1 MSRCVLARWV
11 SAYAGIIRAMP
22 FAPQALPDDPAQL
35 KRLLIKERSVS
46 ERRRISS
53 EKRED
58 NLKQQIHSLLEALR
72 LEKHRLYG
80 NSSEKSPD
88 QAELFDEVDALV
100 DAVDSVDDE
109 QAPAA
114 SLSSTGKSQR
124 PVRKPLPAEL
134 PRIRQVIELSEEERQ
149 CTCGCTL
156 IEIGEDISEQVDII
170 PAQVQVIQHVRKKY
184 ACKACDDTIRVAPKA
199 RVLLPKAL
207 ASANTL
213 AYIITSKYADGLP
226 LYRLSGILSRYGI
239 DMSRQ
244 TLSESVLK
252 VAEKISPL
260 THYLKQQLMGGP
272 LIFMDE
278 TRVQVL
284 SEPDKTPQSQSYMW
298 VQRGGPP
305 NKAIVQFHYDPG
317 RSADTAKDLLKGFE
331 GTLMSDGYQPYRT
344 VAKHQGFT
352 HLCCW
357 AHSRRKFIEAQ
368 KAQPKGKIGK
378 ADMAINFIAKLY
390 GVEKQTKDSDAA
402 QRHHARQQTSV
413 PVLKQFH
420 AWLLKSQQQVPPKT
434 ALGKAVNYTLAYW
447 SELSRYI
454 ENGRWPIDNNPAE
467 NAIRPFV
474 IGRKNW
480 LFSHSQRGA
489 KASASLYSLIET
501 AKANGKEPYRYLS
514 WLFEKLP
521 GTNPENVDVL
531 MPWNMPE

>member
-1 MSRCVLARWV
+1 MPLALK
-11 SAYAGIIRAMP
+11 S
-22 FAPQALPDDPAQL
+22 LPDDPAQL
-35 KRLLIKERSVS
+35 KQLLIKERSAS
-46 ERRRISS
+46 EQRLIAS

-58 NLKQQIHSLLEALR
+58 QLKQQIHALLEALR

-80 NSSEKSPD
+80 KSSEKSPD
-88 QAELFDEVDALV
+88 QAELFDEA
-100 DAVDSVDDE
+100 DSLIDELDIVDDE
-109 QAPAA
+109 QAPAVPVTPT
-114 SLSSTGKSQR
+114 SKGQR

-134 PRIRQVIELSEEERQ
+134 PRVRRVIELSEAERQ
-149 CTCGCTL
+149 CSCGCTL

-170 PAQVQVIQHVRKKY
+170 PARVQVIQHVRKKY
-184 ACKACDDTIRVAPKA
+184 ACKSCDDSIQLAPKA
-199 RVLLPKAL
+199 AVLLPKAL
-207 ASANTL
+207 ASANTM

-239 DMSRQ
+239 ELSRQ

-252 VAEKISPL
+252 VAEQLIPL
-260 THYLKQQLMGGP
+260 TAHLKQQLIDSP

-284 SEPDKTPQSQSYMW
+284 NEPDKTAQSQSYMW

-305 NKAIVQFHYDPG
+305 DRPVVQFHYDPG
-317 RSADTAKDLLKGFE
+317 RSTDTAKGLLKGFK
-331 GTLMSDGYQPYRT
+331 GTLMSDGYKPYRA
-344 VAKHQGFT
+344 VAKDKGLI

-357 AHSRRKFIEAQ
+357 AHSRRKFIDAQ
-368 KAQPKGKIGK
+368 KAQPKGKTGK
-378 ADMAINFIAKLY
+378 ADVAVNFIAKFY
-390 GVEKQTKDSDAA
+390 GVEKHTKDSKVE
-402 QRHHARQQTSV
+402 QRYLARQQTSV

-420 AWLLKSQQQVPPKT
+420 TWLLKSQQQVPPKT
-434 ALGKAVNYTLAYW
+434 ALGKAVNYTLEYW
-447 SELSRYI
+447 PELSRYI
-454 ENGRWPIDNNPAE
+454 DNGSWPIDNNPAE

-480 LFSHSQRGA
+480 LFSNSQRGA

-501 AKANGKEPYRYLS
+501 AKANSKEPYRYLS

-521 GTNPENVDVL
+521 GASKGNIEAL

>member
-1 MSRCVLARWV
+1 MSLAV
-11 SAYAGIIRAMP
+11 KS
-22 FAPQALPDDPAQL
+22 LPDDTAQL
-35 KRLLIKERSVS
+35 KALLIKERS
-46 ERRRISS
+46 SS

-58 NLKQQIHSLLEALR
+58 NLKQQIHALLEVLR

-80 NSSEKSPD
+80 KSSEKSPD
-88 QAELFDEVDALV
+88 QAELFDEA
-100 DAVDSVDDE
+100 DSVVDDE
-109 QAPAA
+109 QASVVPVTPAR
-114 SLSSTGKSQR
+114 KSQR

-134 PRIRQVIELSEEERQ
+134 PRVRRVIELSEEERQ
-149 CTCGCTL
+149 CACGCTL
-156 IEIGEDISEQVDII
+156 VEIGEDISEQVDII
-170 PAQVQVIQHVRKKY
+170 PARVQVIQHVRKKY
-184 ACKACDDTIRVAPKA
+184 ACKGCDDTIKMAPKA
-199 RVLLPKAL
+199 KVLLPKSI
-207 ASANTL
+207 ASANTM

-239 DMSRQ
+239 ELPRQ

-252 VAEKISPL
+252 VAEQLIPL
-260 THYLKQQLMGGP
+260 TGHLRQQLINSP

-284 SEPDKTPQSQSYMW
+284 NEPGKTPQSQSYMW

-305 NKAIVQFHYDPG
+305 GKAIVQFHYDPG
-317 RSADTAKDLLKGFE
+317 RSTDTAKGLLKEFK
-331 GTLMSDGYQPYRT
+331 GTLMSDGYKPYRA
-344 VAKHQGFT
+344 VAKDQGLT

-357 AHSRRKFIEAQ
+357 AHSRRKFMEAQ
-368 KAQPKGKIGK
+368 KAQPIGKTGK
-378 ADMAINFIAKLY
+378 ADMAVNFIGKLY
-390 GVEKQTKDSDAA
+390 GAEKQTKHSDAA

-447 SELSRYI
+447 PELSRYTD
-454 ENGRWPIDNNPAE
+454 NGAWPIDNNLAE

-480 LFSHSQRGA
+480 LFSNSQRGA

-501 AKANGKEPYRYLS
+501 AKANGKEPYHYLS

-521 GTNPENVDVL
+521 AVDRVNIEAL
-531 MPWNMPE
+531 MPWNMPDQG